1 MSQCYQFSQF
11 ASHLHGIMESHGI
24 TLDSREQTSFF
35 HAFRDLQI
43 SRGCSFPALDLVEK
57 IFEDVSELK
66 IHINHLQA
74 CGHTSKKILQFR
86 AWGILT
92 LECLVP

>member
-35 HAFRDLQI
+35 HAFRDFGHSGSLNI
-43 SRGCSFPALDLVEK
+43 LIAHAVFLIFMKSILHELSLALKL
-57 IFEDVSELK
+57 LK
-66 IHINHLQA
+66 
-74 CGHTSKKILQFR
+74 
-86 AWGILT
+86 
-92 LECLVP
+92 